1 MFLFSEDEDRRVSS
15 LLSRLA
21 NYDDAIQPPVDASAK
36 TASAQPKAN
45 LGVLTG
51 VYLPCIQ
58 NIFGVIIFIRMTW
71 MTGTA
76 GIPAFF
82 AIVLLCCSVTFC
94 TVSAFHSHSR
104 HVTLCTLQAISLSA
118 IATNGIVPA
127 GGSYFMISR
136 SLGPEFGGAVGV
148 LFFLGT
154 SVAGAMYIA
163 GAVEILLNYLCP
175 QIALF
180 GDFETNKD
188 ILYHNIRI
196 YGTLFLLVIG
206 FMVF

>member
-21 NYDDAIQPPVDASAK
+21 NYDDAIQPIAEIDGTTDAK
-36 TASAQPKAN
+36 PAQKQKAN

-94 TVSAFHSHSR
+94 TVR
-104 HVTLCTLQAISLSA
+104 L
-118 IATNGIVPA
+118 
-127 GGSYFMISR
+127 
-136 SLGPEFGGAVGV
+136 
-148 LFFLGT
+148 
-154 SVAGAMYIA
+154 
-163 GAVEILLNYLCP
+163 YL
-175 QIALF
+175 
-180 GDFETNKD
+180 
-188 ILYHNIRI
+188 
-196 YGTLFLLVIG
+196 
-206 FMVF
+206 

>member
-1 MFLFSEDEDRRVSS
+1 MSARSSERNQMFLFSEDEDRRVSS

-21 NYDDAIQPPVDASAK
+21 NYDDAIQPIQETDTLPTTGTDKASK
-36 TASAQPKAN
+36 STLQKAN

-94 TVSAFHSHSR
+94 TVFIISYLFITITLISIIYTFSR
-104 HVTLCTLQAISLSA
+104 YLCRRLPQ
-118 IATNGIVPA
+118 
-127 GGSYFMISR
+127 M
-136 SLGPEFGGAVGV
+136 V
-148 LFFLGT
+148 LFPP
-154 SVAGAMYIA
+154 VAL
-163 GAVEILLNYLCP
+163 IL
-175 QIALF
+175 
-180 GDFETNKD
+180 
-188 ILYHNIRI
+188 
-196 YGTLFLLVIG
+196 
-206 FMVF
+206 

>member
-21 NYDDAIQPPVDASAK
+21 NYDDAIQPPVDANADQKASA
-36 TASAQPKAN
+36 AQPKAN

-76 GIPAFF
+76 GMPAFF

-94 TVSAFHSHSR
+94 TVSGDTIAIDIDNPFLPQS
-104 HVTLCTLQAISLSA
+104 ISLSA

-136 SLGPEFGGAVGV
+136 SLGPEFGGAVGI

-154 SVAGAMYIA
+154 SVAGAVSRVAIA
-163 GAVEILLNYLCP
+163 IDN
-175 QIALF
+175 
-180 GDFETNKD
+180 
-188 ILYHNIRI
+188 R
-196 YGTLFLLVIG
+196 
-206 FMVF
+206 

>member
-21 NYDDAIQPPVDASAK
+21 NYDDAIQPVADTETGEQKGAPPK
-36 TASAQPKAN
+36 QKAN

-76 GIPAFF
+76 GVPAFF

-94 TVSAFHSHSR
+94 TVS
-104 HVTLCTLQAISLSA
+104 
-118 IATNGIVPA
+118 
-127 GGSYFMISR
+127 
-136 SLGPEFGGAVGV
+136 
-148 LFFLGT
+148 
-154 SVAGAMYIA
+154 
-163 GAVEILLNYLCP
+163 
-175 QIALF
+175 
-180 GDFETNKD
+180 
-188 ILYHNIRI
+188 
-196 YGTLFLLVIG
+196 
-206 FMVF
+206 